1 MVLKLVILL
10 SHISKFMKVFMDIYG
25 ENCCQIN
32 NFKKQNLKFM
42 HIFDLTLILRTLNLK
57 YLHTLMKGKIEQM

>member
-1 MVLKLVILL
+1 
-10 SHISKFMKVFMDIYG
+10 MKVFMDIYG